1 MLPGNENAAA
11 AAAATAPD
19 REAALREQV
28 LRHVLSSD
36 VLNTVKVCGRTV
48 LAS

>member
-1 MLPGNENAAA
+1 MLPLGDENAAA
-11 AAAATAPD
+11 AAAAPD

-36 VLNTVKVCGRTV
+36 VLNTVKVCRRAGV
-48 LAS
+48 AS